1 MLRGRDR
8 LDNIMSTGS
17 LGEVKQGK
25 TQKERAERFGIF
37 HIFHVLLLPSDVA
50 CLCLKETA
58 VTLKLLTPLLWKGCR
73 QE

>member
-50 CLCLKETA
+50 CLGNTCHPEVVDA
-58 VTLKLLTPLLWKGCR
+58 SIVER
-73 QE
+73 V